1 VQPRHVW
8 SSSATA
14 VVVGLAAMIF
24 PHCRIGLFICGEH
37 GRRYFHDLCPHDP
50 AFLVLLCAAGSVSLR
65 TVAATSQPPAADLS
79 TQSLPKPPEVPVMTM
94 VRGTLASHAEV
105 TSWPTLRSPSPR
117 PNPQML
123 RVVARD
129 LLVVARDL
137 TGAG

>member
-1 VQPRHVW
+1 MCCR
-8 SSSATA
+8 
-14 VVVGLAAMIF
+14 VGVLAD
-24 PHCRIGLFICGEH
+24 
-37 GRRYFHDLCPHDP
+37 GRGDVP
-50 AFLVLLCAAGSVSLR
+50 APAG
-65 TVAATSQPPAADLS
+65 DLS
-79 TQSLPKPPEVPVMTM
+79 TQSLPEPLEVPVMTM
-94 VRGTLASHAEV
+94 VRGTLASHVEV